1 MQSKEFDVFT
11 TSKLNYLSNKR
22 KSSQKNTGR
31 NKNIALT
38 LFWVFFFIFYLL
50 GNGIIEHMTLISSK
64 KSFFFSLHLNFSWWN
79 LIIRWSER
87 STVGLL
93 LLTEFLLT
101 FASVIFRLYN
111 FKVWRHLKEHSN
123 IRK

>member
-38 LFWVFFFIFYLL
+38 LF
-50 GNGIIEHMTLISSK
+50 
-64 KSFFFSLHLNFSWWN
+64 
-79 LIIRWSER
+79 
-87 STVGLL
+87 
-93 LLTEFLLT
+93 
-101 FASVIFRLYN
+101 
-111 FKVWRHLKEHSN
+111 
-123 IRK
+123 